1 MPRYAVYYPYDQVL
15 NTLLK
20 RGEYE
25 YQFMYRVNAESLEEV
40 FRFCQNENSEFFEIL
55 PCFAADETRSMSV
68 GDIIVDEDTDTHYF
82 VKGVGFQEIP
92 HTVLQFIDW
101 GYHVPDIDETDKIQ
115 Y

>member
-25 YQFMYRVNAESLEEV
+25 YQFMYRVNAQSLEEV
-40 FRFCQNENSEFFEIL
+40 FFFSQNENPEFAEL
-55 PCFAADETRSMSV
+55 DTRSMSV